1 MYKYLLFDLDGTL
14 VDTSEGILKSAQ
26 FALREMGIEE
36 PDINRLKHFIGPPLK
51 DTFINMYRMSDLKAV
66 EATAAFRRYYNQ
78 EGKFQCRLYDGIT
91 DMLHK
96 LKESGYSLFVA
107 TSKPTVFS
115 RDILKFLNIECYFEG
130 IVGSNL
136 DNTRSK
142 KVEIIQYIL
151 TEYGIEDKS
160 QVVMIGDKSHDL
172 IGAVQ
177 AGVSGVGVSF
187 GFGTKEELC
196 SVSHRIIVDSA
207 EELFEY
213 LEN

>member
-14 VDTSEGILKSAQ
+14 VDTSDGILKSAQ
-26 FALREMGIEE
+26 CGLREMGIDV
-36 PDINRLKHFIGPPLK
+36 PDISGLRHFIGPPLK
-51 DTFINMYRMSDLKAV
+51 DTFINMYHMSDLEAV
-66 EATAAFRRYYNQ
+66 KATAAFRRYYNQ
-78 EGKFQCRLYDGIT
+78 EGKFQCRLYDGIV
-91 DMLHK
+91 DVLHK
-96 LKESGYSLFVA
+96 LKEAGYILFVA

-115 RDILKFLNIECYFEG
+115 KEILKFLNIECYFEG
-130 IVGSNL
+130 IAGSNL
-136 DNTRSK
+136 DNTRSQ

-151 TEYGIEDKS
+151 TEYGIKDKS

-177 AGVSGVGVSF
+177 AGVSGIGVSF
-187 GFGTKEELC
+187 GFGTKEELN
-196 SVSHRIIVDSA
+196 SVPHEMIVDSA